1 MSGWELEA
9 RERDAILAHDVLPL
23 VFQDSTHPEDSPSLT
38 LLAGQ
43 PGAAR
48 LRAARA
54 LVVDHGQVLAVVGA
68 DNLRA
73 FHPRFA
79 ELSTGSTAEA
89 LDGVTRA
96 TAAWMR
102 DCIRYARE
110 KRRSLVLE
118 GAFQDP
124 AVATGATERFAAA
137 GFQTRVVVLAS
148 RRAESLLSTASLYLS
163 NVRAGK
169 PARFVSREAHD
180 RAFEATHA
188 LAAETVNSAS
198 VGRLTVI
205 GRDGDPMF
213 DAHRHDGE
221 AVFGGAGAALEAEQ
235 STRLSRF
242 DATQWLS
249 ELHHMTDFAM
259 TRRDLPRGAAEL
271 LVELHE
277 VALREVIPELHV
289 PSEGK
294 FVSVIEQKTAARL
307 NELQRSLP
315 REQAVDLAAPVA
327 IPAGPERGGI
337 SR

>member
-9 RERDAILAHDVLPL
+9 RERDTILARDVIPL
-23 VFQDSTHPEDSPSLT
+23 VFQGSTRPEDSPSLT

-48 LRAARA
+48 PRAARA
-54 LVVDHGQVLAVVGA
+54 LVVDHGQVPAVVGA

-110 KRRSLVLE
+110 ERRSLVLE

-124 AVATGATERFAAA
+124 AVAIGTTERFAAA
-137 GFQTRVVVLAS
+137 GFKTRVVVVAS
-148 RRAESLLSTASLYLS
+148 RRAASLLSVASLYLS
-163 NVRAGK
+163 NVHADK
-169 PARFVSREAHD
+169 LARLVSREAHD
-180 RAFEATHA
+180 RAFEATRA
-188 LAAETVNSAS
+188 LAEATVNSAS
-198 VGRLTVI
+198 VSRLTVI
-205 GRDGDPMF
+205 GRNGNSVF
-213 DAHRHDGE
+213 DAHRADGD
-221 AVFGGAGAALEAEQ
+221 AAFVGGVEALEAQQ
-235 STRLSRF
+235 SARLSRL

-259 TRRDLPRGAAEL
+259 TRRDLPREAIQH

-289 PSEGK
+289 PSDGE
-294 FVSVIEQKTAARL
+294 FISAIEQKTVTRL
-307 NELQRSLP
+307 GDLRRSLP
-315 REQAVDLAAPVA
+315 REEYVDLAAPVA
-327 IPAGPERGGI
+327 TPVGPERGGI

>member
-9 RERDAILAHDVLPL
+9 SERDAILERDVLPL
-23 VFQDSTHPEDSPSLT
+23 VFQDSTHREDSPSLT

-48 LRAARA
+48 PRAARA
-54 LVVDHGQVLAVVGA
+54 LVVDHGQVPAVVGA
-68 DNLRA
+68 DKLRA

-124 AVATGATERFAAA
+124 AVAIGTTERFAAA
-137 GFQTRVVVLAS
+137 GFQTRVVVVAS
-148 RRAESLLSTASLYLS
+148 RRAASLLSVASLYLS
-163 NVRAGK
+163 NVHADEL
-169 PARFVSREAHD
+169 AQLVSREAHD
-180 RAFEATHA
+180 RAFQATRA
-188 LAAETVNSAS
+188 LAAQAVNSAS

-205 GRDGDPMF
+205 GRAGDPVF
-213 DAHRHDGE
+213 DANRHDGE
-221 AVFGGAGAALEAEQ
+221 AAFAGAGPALEAEQ
-235 STRLSRF
+235 SARLTRF

-259 TRRDLPRGAAEL
+259 TRRGLPRGVTEL
-271 LVELHE
+271 LLELHE

-289 PSEGK
+289 PSDGK
-294 FVSVIEQKTAARL
+294 FISAIEQKTVTRL
-307 NELQRSLP
+307 GDLQRSLP
-315 REQAVDLAAPVA
+315 REEVIDLAAPVA
-327 IPAGPERGGI
+327 TPVGPERAGI

>member
-48 LRAARA
+48 LRATRA
-54 LVVDHGQVLAVVGA
+54 LVVDHGQVPAVVGA

-79 ELSTGSTAEA
+79 ELSTGTTAEA

-96 TAAWMR
+96 TATWMR

-124 AVATGATERFAAA
+124 AVAIGTTERFAAA
-137 GFQTRVVVLAS
+137 GFQTRVVVVAS
-148 RRAESLLSTASLYLS
+148 RRAASLLSVASLYLS
-163 NVRAGK
+163 NVHADK
-169 PARFVSREAHD
+169 LARLVSREAHD
-180 RAFEATHA
+180 RAFQATGA
-188 LAAETVNSAS
+188 LAAEAVNPAS

-205 GRDGDPMF
+205 GRAGDPVF
-213 DAHRHDGE
+213 DANRHDGE
-221 AVFGGAGAALEAEQ
+221 AAFAGAGSALEAEQ
-235 STRLSRF
+235 SARLTRF

-259 TRRDLPRGAAEL
+259 TRRDLPLGITEL
-271 LVELHE
+271 LLELHE

-289 PSEGK
+289 PSDSK
-294 FVSVIEQKTAARL
+294 FISAIEQKTITRL
-307 NELQRSLP
+307 GDLQRSLP
-315 REQAVDLAAPVA
+315 REEIVDPAAPVVT
-327 IPAGPERGGI
+327 PVGPDRGGI